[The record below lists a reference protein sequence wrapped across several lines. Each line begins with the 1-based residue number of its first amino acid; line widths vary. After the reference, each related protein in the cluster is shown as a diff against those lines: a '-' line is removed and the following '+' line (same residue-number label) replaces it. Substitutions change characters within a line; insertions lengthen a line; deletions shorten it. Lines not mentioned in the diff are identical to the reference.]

1 MEKITYKT
9 HGTCSRAIHFTRTD
23 DGHITDISF
32 DGGCNGNLKAISIL
46 CDGMTAEEIASKLL
60 GNKCGLKNTSC
71 ADQFAKA
78 VMQK

>member
-1 MEKITYKT
+1 
-9 HGTCSRAIHFTRTD
+9 
-23 DGHITDISF
+23 
-32 DGGCNGNLKAISIL
+32 
-46 CDGMTAEEIASKLL
+46 MTAEEIASKLL